1 MSRDCAGPTSVATL
15 VKLRHWRL
23 TKGQVLL
30 FRQHVDDFATKLCKA
45 GIETPAIRRFSLQ
58 SHNTRP
64 IERFCKRRG
73 SQRTLSSSGK
83 VTIEHCP
90 PQSAK
95 LGQIWRP
102 TETFCK
108 RKRATRNDLPFER
121 RCDDKGF
128 LLTTIPFLNGIIF
141 TFLLLPTC

>member
-58 SHNTRP
+58 SHNDETNRKILQEKRFAKDIVEFREGYYRALSTAIRKTGADMEANRNILQEKKGNSERP
-64 IERFCKRRG
+64 AF
-73 SQRTLSSSGK
+73 
-83 VTIEHCP
+83 
-90 PQSAK
+90 
-95 LGQIWRP
+95 
-102 TETFCK
+102 
-108 RKRATRNDLPFER
+108 RAAM
-121 RCDDKGF
+121 
-128 LLTTIPFLNGIIF
+128 
-141 TFLLLPTC
+141 